1 MQIYKNG
8 KNEPLLLYFIIY
20 FFICIAGFLFLL
32 SRSKKDIEDYK
43 GYKTLSVFNSNGRK
57 INCISTY
64 KDIFVCNLKDL
75 RDKNE

>member
-57 INCISTY
+57 INCISTD